1 MKNLT
6 LEQAQKFIDNIVEK
20 SLNNFNAKHPN
31 NNIIHDDS
39 YYAGYINAQLAFLLT
54 GHNTIESF
62 INNNL
67 DCLPMEEEKK

>member
-20 SLNNFNAKHPN
+20 SLNKFNNEHPN
-31 NNIIHDDS
+31 NIISHNDS
-39 YYAGYINAQLAFLLT
+39 YYAGYIQAELACLLA
-54 GHNTIESF
+54 GYGSIESF